1 MTHSIRS
8 QIIATGL
15 CPLIIMSTLVSIL
28 SLKETNPMIIAN
40 VIAMVLVV
48 GIIQLLYFAN
58 SIVKPIRKTEAYIIQ
73 IADGNLDISIDEFYQ
88 GDTSHSKEGNGLGLA
103 LTLRVL
109 QLQESTMSVKS
120 TPGIGTTFTVTIP
133 VSIADNNEDERR
145 HGEVYL

>member
-1 MTHSIRS
+1 
-8 QIIATGL
+8 
-15 CPLIIMSTLVSIL
+15 
-28 SLKETNPMIIAN
+28 MIIAN